1 MCGDASRRGSPG
13 PGKGLQRGARG
24 PGAGQEAVAE
34 NRLGWSRVGL
44 LGRRDRGVC
53 SQQGLLTQGPGRQG
67 PGGLRRVLGAVD
79 PMPLRPEG
87 PRWGISVVDVSLW
100 WLRFESV
107 PHFPLL

>member
-1 MCGDASRRGSPG
+1 M
-13 PGKGLQRGARG
+13 
-24 PGAGQEAVAE
+24 AE
-34 NRLGWSRVGL
+34 DRPGWSRVGL

-87 PRWGISVVDVSLW
+87 LRWGVSVMDVSLW
-100 WLRFESV
+100 WVRFESV